1 MAILSLKRRT
11 KLRSAL
17 VANTRWGL
25 INPLGRGLFGGG
37 VASGAGSNYNVI
49 DYIMIATTGNATDFG
64 DISVAAGTP
73 ASNGASTTRGLFNT
87 RRTNGASN
95 DLEYVTIATTGNTTG
110 FGNLTQDRSAM
121 GTSSSTR
128 AVYGGG
134 ESGGAAVIY
143 NTIDY
148 VTIASTGNAT
158 DFGDLTNVRYGA
170 VAAASP
176 VRAVWAGGNINATG
190 AGATNIIDYV
200 TIEST
205 GNAIDF
211 GDLTAAR
218 DGVGGASNNTRALFM
233 SGILT
238 STNITNIIDYITIAS
253 TGNAIDFGD
262 ISSNRRYST
271 GLASATRC
279 VFSGG
284 LTTQGGAYSA
294 TPTMEYVTIATTGNS
309 TTFGDLTVNRWACG
323 TVSASHGGIL
333 PEFSIAAAQA
343 FFGGG
348 SYSSLIQ
355 TVDISTLGDTVYF
368 GELTVSRGPA
378 ATAASSTRAVWSTGE
393 TSGAISNVIDYIT
406 MASAGNA
413 TDFGDSTLARS
424 GNFGSCSS
432 STRGL
437 FVGGYTGGSPN
448 STNDID
454 YITIATTGNA
464 TFFGDI
470 ATRAYGIASLSSTTR
485 AVFAGGNQPT
495 GSTTAIEYVTI
506 ATTGNATSFGS
517 LTASQ
522 RFKVGAGSSTR
533 GLYSGGLNGSVVNVI
548 EYITI
553 ASTGNSTDFGDLTV
567 ARYGAGSAS
576 STTRAIFAGGDNSS
590 FIKVNTI
597 DYVTIDTTG
606 NAIDFGDLTGAELYL
621 NGTSNA
627 HGGL

>member
-1 MAILSLKRRT
+1 
-11 KLRSAL
+11 
-17 VANTRWGL
+17 
-25 INPLGRGLFGGG
+25 
-37 VASGAGSNYNVI
+37 
-49 DYIMIATTGNATDFG
+49 MIATTGNATDFG

-87 RRTNGASN
+87 RRANGASN
-95 DLEYVTIATTGNTTG
+95 DLEYVTISTTGNTTG

-190 AGATNIIDYV
+190 GGATNIIDYV
-200 TIEST
+200 TIAST

-238 STNITNIIDYITIAS
+238 STNITNIIDYINIAS
-253 TGNAIDFGD
+253 TGNATDFGD

-323 TVSASHGGIL
+323 TISASHGGIL
-333 PEFSIAAAQA
+333 PEFSIAAAQ
-343 FFGGG
+343 GYISQG
-348 SYSSLIQ
+348 SPIDDGLSNTID
-355 TVDISTLGDTVYF
+355 TINIASTGDAVYF
-368 GELTVSRGPA
+368 GDLLTLNGYGSGSF
-378 ATAASSTRAVWSTGE
+378 ASSTRGVLGGLTPGNSNTIEYFTLANQGTSLDFGDLTVGRTLLRGASSSTRGLFAGGQAYP
-393 TSGAISNVIDYIT
+393 TYHNVIDYIT
-406 MASAGNA
+406 IASTGNA
-413 TDFGDSTLARS
+413 TDFGDLTEAR
-424 GNFGSCSS
+424 N
-432 STRGL
+432 T
-437 FVGGYTGGSPN
+437 P
-448 STNDID
+448 
-454 YITIATTGNA
+454 
-464 TFFGDI
+464 
-470 ATRAYGIASLSSTTR
+470 ASVSSTTR
-485 AVFAGGNQPT
+485 AVFGGGYAQPNNKNT
-495 GSTTAIEYVTI
+495 IDYVTI
-506 ATTGNATSFGS
+506 ASTGNATSFGS
-517 LTASQ
+517 LTEVKVDSAAASN
-522 RFKVGAGSSTR
+522 STR
-533 GLYSGGLNGSVVNVI
+533 GIWGGGSGNSQVKTNVI

-553 ASTGNSTDFGDLTV
+553 ASTGNGTDFGDLLAANT
-567 ARYGAGSAS
+567 AMAACSS
-576 STTRAIFAGGDNSS
+576 STRVVFGGGYTTTHTNV
-590 FIKVNTI
+590 IQ
-597 DYVTIDTTG
+597 YVTIDTTG
-606 NAIDFGDLTGAELYL
+606 NSVDFGDLTVGRSTPTGL
-621 NGTSNA
+621 SNA